1 VSLTDAAE
9 SRVLNWLFEN
19 TTTAPSGALKLKLMT
34 ANGDETTAG
43 TEVTGGSYA
52 APTVTPSSSA
62 AGSAA
67 TNASDIVITGM
78 PACTVI
84 GWELWDSA
92 GTPFRWLY
100 GTMTSKTVNAG
111 DDFKI
116 PAGSM
121 SFTAD

>member
-67 TNASDIVITGM
+67 TTASDIVITGM
-78 PACTVI
+78 P
-84 GWELWDSA
+84 
-92 GTPFRWLY
+92 
-100 GTMTSKTVNAG
+100 TSKTVNAG